1 MLSLCPPSLYA
12 LTHNQMSTMSQP
24 NADVLVVGAGPVGLT
39 MAAEFTRH
47 GVSCR
52 IIDKNSGTTDQS
64 RALVVHARTMEA
76 FADMGIIDE
85 ALARGH
91 RTHGASIFA
100 DGERILHVTLDDL
113 DTPYPFFLDLNQS
126 DTEDILEQ
134 HLHALGVQVE
144 WGTELVALDP
154 VEDEVRVRLRTADG
168 AEKTTAFPYVGA
180 CDGAHSFCR
189 DALDLDFPGG
199 VYPREF
205 LLADVHVDWS
215 QPPDEWYAYL
225 SEKGLFF
232 GAPLKEE
239 GRWRLITER
248 DVIDED
254 PPNKVRA
261 TSEDDGQD
269 EPTLDDLR
277 AALKETAPADIEVH
291 DPVWMSFFRVHHR
304 LLNHLRQGRILFAG
318 DAAHLHTPLGG
329 QGMNAGIQDAYNS
342 AWKLALVLHGDA
354 HDALLDSY
362 NAERRPADEAVVEG
376 TDRLFR
382 TVLLRKPVPRTIRN
396 RAARLLTAFEPI
408 KQRLQHRMA
417 MLTVDYRDSPIV
429 GEDRARFFQ
438 SEGPGDAIRGM
449 RRWRD
454 FGAGP
459 EPGDRAPD
467 ARFADGS
474 SLFDVFRGTEHV
486 LLLFAGARPD
496 ESTYRRLTA
505 ISERVAAQPGVPIRI
520 HPVVHTD
527 TPPSI
532 RADDPTWSDELILDP
547 TGEAHHR
554 YGARADCLYLIRPDG
569 YVGFRAQPARPD
581 GLVEHLRS
589 FFTGRYPAAA

>member
-1 MLSLCPPSLYA
+1 
-12 LTHNQMSTMSQP
+12 
-24 NADVLVVGAGPVGLT
+24 
-39 MAAEFTRH
+39 MAAELARH
-47 GVSCR
+47 GASCR

-76 FADMGIIDE
+76 FADMGIIDD
-85 ALARGH
+85 ALVRGH

-144 WGTELVALDP
+144 WETELVALDP
-154 VEDEVRVRLRTADG
+154 GEDAVRVRLRAADG
-168 AEKTTAFPYVGA
+168 AEEATAFPYIVA

-189 DALDLDFPGG
+189 NALDLDFPGG

-248 DVIDED
+248 DVIGEES
-254 PPNKVRA
+254 PNGVRA
-261 TSEDDGQD
+261 TSEDDGRD

-277 AALKETAPADIEVH
+277 AALQETAPADIEVH

-304 LLNHLRQGRILFAG
+304 LLNSLRQGRVFFAG

-329 QGMNAGIQDAYNS
+329 QGMNAGIQDAYNL
-342 AWKLALVLHGDA
+342 AWKLALALHGTA
-354 HDALLDSY
+354 PNALLDSY
-362 NAERRPADEAVVEG
+362 NAERRSADEAVVEG

-382 TVLLRKPVPRTIRN
+382 SVLLRKPVPRAIRD
-396 RAARLLTAFEPI
+396 RAVQLLTAFESI
-408 KQRLQHRMA
+408 RHRMQKRMA
-417 MLTVDYRDSPIV
+417 MLTVDYRESPIV
-429 GEDRARFFQ
+429 GEDRAGFFQ

-459 EPGDRAPD
+459 EPGDRALD
-467 ARFADGS
+467 ALLADGS
-474 SLFDVFRGTEHV
+474 SLFDVFHGTEHV

-505 ISERVAAQPGVPIRI
+505 IGEQVASHPGAPVRI
-520 HPVVHTD
+520 HPVVHSD
-527 TPPSI
+527 TPPSML
-532 RADDPTWSDELILDP
+532 AGDPTWSDELILDP
-547 TGEAHHR
+547 TGEVHHR
-554 YGARADCLYLIRPDG
+554 YGARADGLYLIRPDG
-569 YVGFRAQPARPD
+569 YVGFRAQPARMD
-581 GLVEHLRS
+581 GLADHLRS
-589 FFTGRYPAAA
+589 LFTGLYPAAA